1 MTERGDHDREGG
13 CVSPDAERW
22 PGWHCCWCLIF
33 FCDRCLFWRMER
45 VSLSSP
51 GSSACLSVREWLLCE
66 VTGVKLGH
74 LRSYLKEHLL
84 KSMQRTMMTGFGI
97 ILVVNW
103 QARNWIV
110 FIHWIIICLWFKWLF
125 LTKRTITFFC
135 VSCDVKELFTYTCIY
150 LFNTTQYDWFDKVMF
165 EDNRNTALLSPV
177 CMSII
182 YSPCGSSVSLHVQL

>member
-1 MTERGDHDREGG
+1 
-13 CVSPDAERW
+13 
-22 PGWHCCWCLIF
+22 
-33 FCDRCLFWRMER
+33 MER

-110 FIHWIIICLWFKWLF
+110 FILWIIICLWFKWLF

-165 EDNRNTALLSPV
+165 EDNRNTVLLSPV

-182 YSPCGSSVSLHVQL
+182 YSSCGSSVSLHVQL